1 MTEDTFKDL
10 CLCGETTKV
19 QFKESFTSQKE
30 IAKEMIAFANTKGGV
45 ILFGVEDKCGK
56 LVGLSY
62 DEIQVISRELGN
74 AANEQ
79 VRPTIYIE
87 TEVVRVEE
95 KHFLICSVEEGKNKP
110 YKNLN
115 GEIWVKQGAD
125 KRRITENSE
134 ILALFQDSGSY
145 QPDAAGVNG
154 TTFNDLDRYAIDE
167 YLQKVYATT
176 LDGFGGKAEQV
187 LKNIHILNHHGVPT
201 LAGYLF
207 FGKHPEYNCPTCMV
221 KAVSFFGNDL
231 AGTQYRD
238 SKEILGNMPQLYDK
252 SMAFLK
258 ANLHNVQ
265 EEGASFNTL
274 GKLEIAEEVL
284 EEVVQNALVHRD
296 LLRPAPIRLFVFDDR
311 VEVISPGA
319 LAGGLTE
326 EDIRNGKTYQRN
338 PYMATFATN
347 ALYYK
352 GIGSGIVRI
361 LAEYPEIQL
370 ENDVSAK
377 EFKVIIERPIQ
388 KSDVT
393 TQKGA
398 LKDSDTIQKSDVTT
412 QKGALKDSD
421 TIQKSD
427 VTIQKEALKD
437 SDTIQKSDST
447 IQKEALKDSDT
458 IQKSDV
464 TIQKEALKD
473 SDTIQK
479 SDSTIQ
485 KNLDSSQVSVLN
497 FFREHPKATIDD
509 MVAELNDLS
518 LGGVKFIIAKLQ
530 KKGLLKRVGGR
541 KHGEWQVL

>member
-1 MTEDTFKDL
+1 MTEDTFKDM

-19 QFKESFTSQKE
+19 QFKETFTSQKE
-30 IAKEMIAFANTKGGV
+30 IAKEMIAFANSKGGV
-45 ILFGVEDKCGK
+45 ILFGVEDKSGK

-79 VRPTIYIE
+79 VRPTIYID
-87 TEVVRVEE
+87 TEVVRMDG
-95 KHFLICSVEEGKNKP
+95 KHFLVCSIEEGKNKP

-125 KRRITENSE
+125 KRRITENAE

-145 QPDAAGVNG
+145 QPDAAAVNG
-154 TTFNDLDRYAIDE
+154 TTFDGLDRYAIDE

-187 LKNIHILNHHGVPT
+187 LKNIHVLNHNGVPT

-238 SKEILGNMPQLYDK
+238 TKEILGNMPQLYDK

-265 EEGASFNTL
+265 EKGASFNTL

-296 LLRPAPIRLFVFDDR
+296 LLRPAPIRIFIFDNR
-311 VEVISPGA
+311 VEIISPGA

-326 EDIRNGKTYQRN
+326 DDIRNGKTYQRN
-338 PYMATFATN
+338 PYMAVFATN
-347 ALYYK
+347 ALHYR

-361 LAEYPEIQL
+361 LAECPDIQL
-370 ENDVSAK
+370 DNDDSAK
-377 EFKVIIERPIQ
+377 EFKVTIWRTIQ
-388 KSDVT
+388 KNGAT
-393 TQKGA
+393 IQKN
-398 LKDSDTIQKSDVTT
+398 SNTIQKSETSTPKELLKSEITT
-412 QKGALKDSD
+412 QKSEIAIRKD
-421 TIQKSD
+421 
-427 VTIQKEALKD
+427 L
-437 SDTIQKSDST
+437 ST
-447 IQKEALKDSDT
+447 IQKEEPAT
-458 IQKSDV
+458 
-464 TIQKEALKD
+464 
-473 SDTIQK
+473 
-479 SDSTIQ
+479 Q
-485 KNLDSSQVSVLN
+485 KNLEPSQAKVLR
-497 FFREHPKATIDD
+497 FFSEHPNATIEEA
-509 MVAELNDLS
+509 VENIKDLS
-518 LGGVKFIIAKLQ
+518 LGGVKFIIGKLQ
-530 KKGLLKRVGGR
+530 QKGLLKRVGGR
-541 KHGEWQVL
+541 KHGEWQVLI

>member
-19 QFKESFTSQKE
+19 QFKEAFTSQKE
-30 IAKEMIAFANTKGGV
+30 IAKEMIAFANSKGGV
-45 ILFGVEDKCGK
+45 ILFGVEDKSGK

-79 VRPTIYIE
+79 VRPTIYID
-87 TEVVRVEE
+87 TEVVRMDE
-95 KHFLICSVEEGKNKP
+95 KHFLICSIEEGKNKP

-125 KRRITENSE
+125 KRRITENAE
-134 ILALFQDSGSY
+134 ILSLFQDSGSY

-154 TTFNDLDRYAIDE
+154 TTFDDLDRYAIDD

-187 LKNIHILNHHGVPT
+187 LKNIHVLNHNSVPT

-238 SKEILGNMPQLYDK
+238 TKEILGNMPQLYDK

-258 ANLHNVQ
+258 TNLHNVQ
-265 EEGASFNTL
+265 EEGASFNTV

-296 LLRPAPIRLFVFDDR
+296 LLRSAPIRILIFDNR
-311 VEVISPGA
+311 VEIISPGA

-326 EDIRNGKTYQRN
+326 DDIRNGKTYQRN

-347 ALYYK
+347 ALHYK

-361 LAEYPEIQL
+361 LAEYPDIQL
-370 ENDVSAK
+370 DNDDSAK
-377 EFKVIIERPIQ
+377 EFKVTVWRA
-388 KSDVT
+388 KSKDEST
-393 TQKGA
+393 TQKSEIA
-398 LKDSDTIQKSDVTT
+398 TQKESLKDINTT
-412 QKGALKDSD
+412 QKDEYA
-421 TIQKSD
+421 TQKSES
-427 VTIQKEALKD
+427 TTQKDLDATQKKVLEFFKNNPKGTRVEAAN
-437 SDTIQKSDST
+437 
-447 IQKEALKDSDT
+447 ALGDITED
-458 IQKSDV
+458 
-464 TIQKEALKD
+464 
-473 SDTIQK
+473 
-479 SDSTIQ
+479 
-485 KNLDSSQVSVLN
+485 
-497 FFREHPKATIDD
+497 
-509 MVAELNDLS
+509 
-518 LGGVKFIIAKLQ
+518 GVKFVIGKLQ
-530 KKGLLKRVGGR
+530 QKGLLKRVGGR
-541 KHGEWQVL
+541 QHGEWQVLI

>member
-1 MTEDTFKDL
+1 MTEDVFKDL

-45 ILFGVEDKCGK
+45 ILFGVEDKSGK

-62 DEIQVISRELGN
+62 KEIQVISRELGN

-145 QPDAAGVNG
+145 QPDAVGVNG
-154 TTFNDLDRYAIDE
+154 TTFDDLDRYAIDE

-370 ENDVSAK
+370 ENDDSAK
-377 EFKVIIERPIQ
+377 EFKVIIER
-388 KSDVT
+388 
-393 TQKGA
+393 
-398 LKDSDTIQKSDVTT
+398 TIQKSDVTT
-412 QKGALKDSD
+412 
-421 TIQKSD
+421 
-427 VTIQKEALKD
+427 QKEALKD

-447 IQKEALKDSDT
+447 IQKEALKDSNT
-458 IQKSDV
+458 IQKS
-464 TIQKEALKD
+464 E
-473 SDTIQK
+473 
-479 SDSTIQ
+479 STIQ
-485 KNLDSSQVSVLN
+485 KNLDPSQVRVLN
-497 FFREHPKATIDD
+497 FFREHPKATIDE
-509 MVAELNDLS
+509 MVAELNGLS

-530 KKGLLKRVGGR
+530 KNGLLKRVGGR
-541 KHGEWQVL
+541 KHGEWKVLV

>member
-1 MTEDTFKDL
+1 MTEDIFKDL

-19 QFKESFTSQKE
+19 QFKEAFTSQKE

-62 DEIQVISRELGN
+62 DDIQVISRELGN

-87 TEVVRVEE
+87 TEVVLVDE

-145 QPDAAGVNG
+145 QPDAVGVNG

-176 LDGFGGKAEQV
+176 LDGFGGKVEQV

-258 ANLHNVQ
+258 TNLHNVQ

-274 GKLEIAEEVL
+274 GKLEITEEVL

-361 LAEYPEIQL
+361 LAEYPEIRL
-370 ENDVSAK
+370 ENDVNGK
-377 EFKVIIERPIQ
+377 EFKVTIPR
-388 KSDVT
+388 
-393 TQKGA
+393 
-398 LKDSDTIQKSDVTT
+398 TIQNSDSTT
-412 QKGALKDSD
+412 
-421 TIQKSD
+421 
-427 VTIQKEALKD
+427 QKEALKD

-447 IQKEALKDSDT
+447 IQKEVLKDSDT
-458 IQKSDV
+458 IQKSN
-464 TIQKEALKD
+464 
-473 SDTIQK
+473 
-479 SDSTIQ
+479 STIQ
-485 KNLDSSQVSVLN
+485 KDLDPSQVRVLN
-497 FFREHPKATIDD
+497 FFREHPKATIDE

-541 KHGEWQVL
+541 KHGEWQVLI

>member
-19 QFKESFTSQKE
+19 QFKETFTSQKE
-30 IAKEMIAFANTKGGV
+30 IAKEMIAFANSKGGV
-45 ILFGVEDKCGK
+45 ILFGVEDKSGK

-79 VRPTIYIE
+79 VRPTIYID
-87 TEVVRVEE
+87 TEVVRMDE
-95 KHFLICSVEEGKNKP
+95 KHFLICSIEEGKNKP

-125 KRRITENSE
+125 KRRITENAE
-134 ILALFQDSGSY
+134 ILSLFQDSGSY

-154 TTFNDLDRYAIDE
+154 TTFDDLDRYAIDD

-187 LKNIHILNHHGVPT
+187 LKNIHVLNHNGVPT

-238 SKEILGNMPQLYDK
+238 TKEILGNMPQLYDK

-265 EEGASFNTL
+265 EEGASFNTV
-274 GKLEIAEEVL
+274 GKLEIAEDVL

-296 LLRPAPIRLFVFDDR
+296 LLRSAPIRILIFDNR
-311 VEVISPGA
+311 VEIISPGA

-347 ALYYK
+347 ALHYK

-361 LAEYPEIQL
+361 LAEYPDIQL
-370 ENDVSAK
+370 DNDDCAK
-377 EFKVIIERPIQ
+377 EFKVTVWRA
-388 KSDVT
+388 KSKDEST
-393 TQKGA
+393 TQKSKIA
-398 LKDSDTIQKSDVTT
+398 TQKEPLKDISTT
-412 QKGALKDSD
+412 QKDEYATQKRESTTQKDLDATQKKVLEFFKNNPKGTRVEAANALGDITED
-421 TIQKSD
+421 
-427 VTIQKEALKD
+427 
-437 SDTIQKSDST
+437 
-447 IQKEALKDSDT
+447 
-458 IQKSDV
+458 
-464 TIQKEALKD
+464 
-473 SDTIQK
+473 
-479 SDSTIQ
+479 
-485 KNLDSSQVSVLN
+485 
-497 FFREHPKATIDD
+497 
-509 MVAELNDLS
+509 
-518 LGGVKFIIAKLQ
+518 GVKFVIGKLQ
-530 KKGLLKRVGGR
+530 QKGLLKRVGGR
-541 KHGEWQVL
+541 KHGEWQVLI